1 MTLPILIYADD
12 PLRLNHYQRII
23 ENTIIIYSYDMQVM
37 LTTTDVQDLRAYM
50 QQHQQLTK
58 AIFVFVIDSFSDQSV
73 IDVAADICRQNG
85 QAQIVCVTADDETV
99 IEPLKRRITALALIE
114 KGDHDKAQIR
124 SLLAEVAHT
133 TGQLRLNSRNF
144 FTFKVG
150 SRQIRVDVDAIY
162 FIEASSRPHCV
173 VLHGEGF
180 QYEFYG
186 KLRDIA
192 SAYPAL
198 MRVKKSYLI
207 NPAQI
212 RCIDYKKGLIQ
223 FSDSLTCTFPVR
235 MVHQLRQLK

>member
-1 MTLPILIYADD
+1 MCWI
-12 PLRLNHYQRII
+12 
-23 ENTIIIYSYDMQVM
+23 
-37 LTTTDVQDLRAYM
+37 
-50 QQHQQLTK
+50 QQ
-58 AIFVFVIDSFSDQSV
+58 A
-73 IDVAADICRQNG
+73 G
-85 QAQIVCVTADDETV
+85 QAQIVCVTAADEAV
-99 IEPLKRRITALALIE
+99 IEALKRRITALDLIE

-162 FIEASSRPHCV
+162 FIEAASRPPCV

-198 MRVKKSYLI
+198 M
-207 NPAQI
+207 
-212 RCIDYKKGLIQ
+212 
-223 FSDSLTCTFPVR
+223 
-235 MVHQLRQLK
+235 